1 MRFLLHCFFNRSLS
15 ATDSTVRHRE
25 PVSVFTFSCEDASIA
40 PELFYAQ
47 SSVEFHARL
56 SVFKGGRIG
65 KSVCGVH
72 SDMQPRWDRIH
83 VPFVKRRGSVS
94 RLFFGSTIIIWKF
107 LQGKALARMP
117 LCQAKYYKS
126 SLVSSLSSDFSR
138 TKPPFFLSQW
148 IVNRLLRFS
157 AVSNVAYSRLTGA
170 SVERGGRQSLR
181 PVQARVHSWAKG
193 LVWSL
198 HRCPVESVLPRTVT
212 VAPQFAQKTLMPL
225 EEPGTPTPP
234 RTVSWSSR
242 QDCVRPTFCPNT
254 LLGWNFAF
262 KAALMLDNLTPVSV
276 RTLLETCILSVLTP
290 EMCSHLSAQCSHSSY
305 WLGPLKNRWSSCFLC
320 IWGPSISMGFI

>member
-1 MRFLLHCFFNRSLS
+1 MIGSSFGSDHPEWRTAEKHGGPNPDESWRTAGRKLCWSPAAPPASGYGSPSRWPKMKRSVTMVKMRFLLHCFFNRSLS

-138 TKPPFFLSQW
+138 TKPPFFFFYRSEL
-148 IVNRLLRFS
+148 
-157 AVSNVAYSRLTGA
+157 
-170 SVERGGRQSLR
+170 
-181 PVQARVHSWAKG
+181 
-193 LVWSL
+193 
-198 HRCPVESVLPRTVT
+198 
-212 VAPQFAQKTLMPL
+212 
-225 EEPGTPTPP
+225 
-234 RTVSWSSR
+234 
-242 QDCVRPTFCPNT
+242 
-254 LLGWNFAF
+254 
-262 KAALMLDNLTPVSV
+262 
-276 RTLLETCILSVLTP
+276 
-290 EMCSHLSAQCSHSSY
+290 
-305 WLGPLKNRWSSCFLC
+305 
-320 IWGPSISMGFI
+320 